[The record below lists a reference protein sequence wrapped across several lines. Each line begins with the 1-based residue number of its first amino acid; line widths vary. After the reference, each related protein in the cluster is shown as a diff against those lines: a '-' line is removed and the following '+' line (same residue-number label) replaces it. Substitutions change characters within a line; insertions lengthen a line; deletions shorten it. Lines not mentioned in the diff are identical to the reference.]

1 MQIFLPEAL
10 HAETLRKI
18 DFLLLKHNIVVGFCQ
33 IHESCVLLVW
43 LKLLTNW
50 LDPMYDLSNSQK
62 PDLIY
67 KIMVLSI

>member
-1 MQIFLPEAL
+1 
-10 HAETLRKI
+10 
-18 DFLLLKHNIVVGFCQ
+18 
-33 IHESCVLLVW
+33 VLLVW

-67 KIMVLSI
+67 KIRGS